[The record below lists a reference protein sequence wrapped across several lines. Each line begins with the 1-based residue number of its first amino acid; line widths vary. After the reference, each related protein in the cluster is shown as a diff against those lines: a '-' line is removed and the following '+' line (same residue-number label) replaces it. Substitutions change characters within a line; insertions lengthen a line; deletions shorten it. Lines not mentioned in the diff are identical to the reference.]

1 MVKSKAAV
9 SSSNRLIIGRILPGV
24 DLIEGIRDLCEKHSI
39 KYGVI
44 NSIIGSLRKGGVIYA
59 IDDESSPLGIK
70 YSAPT
75 YFEGPLELLCCQ
87 GIVGRDEKG
96 QFQIHLHGLMSD
108 KKLRILG
115 GHFIPDENIVL
126 ATAEVSIQAVEDV
139 EFIRKFDE
147 ETGFPLFSFIQK

>member
-1 MVKSKAAV
+1 MMKSKSAV
-9 SSSNRLIIGRILPGV
+9 SSNNRLVVGRIFPGV
-24 DLIEGIRDLCEKHSI
+24 DLIEGIRDLCEKCSI

-59 IDDESSPLGIK
+59 IDDANSPLGIK
-70 YSAPT
+70 YSDPT

-108 KKLRILG
+108 KQLKILG

-126 ATAEVSIQAVEDV
+126 ATAEVSILAVEDV
-139 EFIRKFDE
+139 EFVRKFDE
-147 ETGFPLFSFIQK
+147 ETGFPLFSFIQE